1 MLRSEVPW
9 FPRFLRLCQCHLKWC
24 MGPDDMDYEA
34 MQAILKCEGRREVMT
49 FLNGYKE
56 TVFTDMIQSKLLLAQ
71 VLVEREK
78 GLPFLL

>member
-1 MLRSEVPW
+1 
-9 FPRFLRLCQCHLKWC
+9 
-24 MGPDDMDYEA
+24 MDYEA
-34 MQAILKCEGRREVMT
+34 MQTILNCEGRREVMT

-56 TVFTDMIQSKLLLAQ
+56 TAFTELIQSKLLLAQ

>member
-1 MLRSEVPW
+1 
-9 FPRFLRLCQCHLKWC
+9 

-34 MQAILKCEGRREVMT
+34 MQTILKCEGRREVRA

-56 TVFTDMIQSKLLLAQ
+56 TAFTDLIQSKLLLAQ